1 MSLRRTR
8 SHKVGVSNI
17 DFVTK
22 GELDNIKIY
31 KPWKAPKDLGTMGYR
46 NYHNPKPIF
55 KSLFE
60 PTEKI
65 NTHKDIVN
73 DYPDP
78 RYYTTAQFYKKYN
91 ISLNTK
97 NLFNNER
104 VSNLEE
110 TFRGKDVFNGDSMN
124 VAEIIKARKGKF
136 LENKKKLLK
145 KNLNKEPF
153 SIEDNKIQEEKI
165 EKLMKDKS
173 KLNKNVIQET
183 QLIKINTFIE
193 KENEINLKK
202 IEEIRQALRRRYG
215 NRKNINKIFQQWAR
229 TFPNKITVYD
239 AYKMINSLSIPI
251 NYNETKAFI
260 ASGSNFGNEYLN
272 IEEFSNLIYDPI
284 KMNWGDNKYNCE
296 EKDLNVIENNLK
308 SNNKAEIDNRN
319 IEKLKNF
326 ISERILVL
334 NKNMKE
340 LSKEKYFFKEG
351 NTNKNELNINLVD
364 FNKFKKG
371 ILSLKPSDNFNK
383 EEYIQ
388 KLFDEFKGKNNLVD
402 MRFFYEHIYEK
413 NNKEFMAKMKD
424 KTIEINKEQYNR
436 KKDKLQNYINENYDR
451 VKPLVFKKKIDL
463 DNQILEKNSFL
474 IEKEKEEKKYEE
486 QVNSTIPSTKWLHHI
501 YDNRK
506 EHYNILNRAEHA
518 LSAKPTFKHNNLIRN
533 TRFGAVPKWKNTA
546 EILIGDEKC
555 STYINEKDRFNID
568 RDIGKD
574 DKKRNDMIS
583 LGRQNRIKTAIQ
595 KYEDNRFMK
604 IYLKEEK
611 DIYSNMEKSKRLS
624 IYDERNKNMN
634 FIFE

>member
-1 MSLRRTR
+1 
-8 SHKVGVSNI
+8 
-17 DFVTK
+17 
-22 GELDNIKIY
+22 
-31 KPWKAPKDLGTMGYR
+31 
-46 NYHNPKPIF
+46 
-55 KSLFE
+55 
-60 PTEKI
+60 
-65 NTHKDIVN
+65 
-73 DYPDP
+73 
-78 RYYTTAQFYKKYN
+78 
-91 ISLNTK
+91 
-97 NLFNNER
+97 
-104 VSNLEE
+104 
-110 TFRGKDVFNGDSMN
+110 
-124 VAEIIKARKGKF
+124 
-136 LENKKKLLK
+136 
-145 KNLNKEPF
+145 
-153 SIEDNKIQEEKI
+153 
-165 EKLMKDKS
+165 
-173 KLNKNVIQET
+173 
-183 QLIKINTFIE
+183 
-193 KENEINLKK
+193 
-202 IEEIRQALRRRYG
+202 
-215 NRKNINKIFQQWAR
+215 
-229 TFPNKITVYD
+229 
-239 AYKMINSLSIPI
+239 
-251 NYNETKAFI
+251 
-260 ASGSNFGNEYLN
+260 
-272 IEEFSNLIYDPI
+272 
-284 KMNWGDNKYNCE
+284 
-296 EKDLNVIENNLK
+296 
-308 SNNKAEIDNRN
+308 
-319 IEKLKNF
+319 
-326 ISERILVL
+326 
-334 NKNMKE
+334 
-340 LSKEKYFFKEG
+340 
-351 NTNKNELNINLVD
+351 
-364 FNKFKKG
+364 
-371 ILSLKPSDNFNK
+371 
-383 EEYIQ
+383 
-388 KLFDEFKGKNNLVD
+388 